1 MGPFPVTDGHDL
13 PRLVDKLVPGLAAE
27 GDDLVVRFE
36 DPVGQPIVAQELPDV
51 LDRVQFGRS
60 WRQEH
65 ERDVFGNFELLGG
78 VPAGLIE
85 HEGGVGAR
93 RHLG

>member
-1 MGPFPVTDGHDL
+1 MGPFAGLDGHDFSL
-13 PRLVDKLVPGLAAE
+13 LVDELVPSLTAE
-27 GDDLVVRFE
+27 GDDLVIGLE

-51 LDRVQFGRS
+51 LDRVQFGRF

-65 ERDVFGNFELLGG
+65 ERDVFGNHKLLGG

-85 HEGGVGAR
+85 EDDAMGAR